1 MMINVLYIISFALAI
16 IGMSIY
22 IIFTIS
28 EGKDERGQMIIARSS
43 HISMMFL
50 NLVYWFLI
58 IVVSFLDVKVEWL
71 SLSIIASLSLIM
83 FIQRISTAFI
93 KRNV

>member
-50 NLVYWFLI
+50 NLVCFL
-58 IVVSFLDVKVEWL
+58 LL
-71 SLSIIASLSLIM
+71 L
-83 FIQRISTAFI
+83 
-93 KRNV
+93 